1 MDICS
6 VSLLFND
13 KRELGRQLLY
23 QTASAALSH
32 SSPHV
37 SAHLPVSFTDL
48 RAAAPGPVLW
58 M

>member
-13 KRELGRQLLY
+13 KRELGRQLTY
-23 QTASAALSH
+23 RSAPAAL
-32 SSPHV
+32 PHNNPDFF
-37 SAHLPVSFTDL
+37 AHLPVDFSDL
-48 RAAAPGPVLW
+48 RASAPGLVLW

>member
-6 VSLLFND
+6 VSLLFKD
-13 KRELGRQLLY
+13 KRELGRELRFRA
-23 QTASAALSH
+23 ASAAL
-32 SSPHV
+32 PHNNSDF
-37 SAHLPVSFTDL
+37 SAHLPVSFSDL

>member
-13 KRELGRQLLY
+13 KRELGRQLIY
-23 QTASAALSH
+23 QTASAAL
-32 SSPHV
+32 PHNNPDF
-37 SAHLPVSFTDL
+37 SAHLPVSFSDV
-48 RAAAPGPVLW
+48 RASAPGLVLW